1 MKTMKTTV
9 KTRTPRRVLAVFLSV
24 LMLMSSLVFASPT
37 VSKAAGRVTFDES
50 KYGNYQAESKNIS
63 VICGRRGGL
72 KNGEADPWGN
82 YYATVVFSF
91 NATNFS
97 TIIAKD
103 SYKLIEGKEQFDIPD
118 YSSGPSIVYD
128 NVELYSFYDYR
139 QGVKNYGQ
147 SSVGGVTVSSVKGE
161 ELPFQTTTYFIDD
174 YDKPVYY
181 EAHGTPHYDNRNDV
195 SYAGDVYCAPI
206 ETPIPK
212 VGEISGAIT
221 AKLPWSSS
229 MSRYFCVVN
238 VRRHGKIT
246 GTDGTHYH
254 SYLFSPIVKYCGI
267 NSTELYNL
275 YKDLYVGYYG
285 GFYTVTPVDKFA
297 NAMYAADA
305 ILQGKIDDKIKQTY
319 GYSYI
324 CQELLDAIVADLK
337 AVDVKVT
344 FSSTIVTSSD
354 PADAATF
361 NTIPTPSNYKDG
373 LNVTVNV
380 NTAKYNLNN
389 PRLVVED
396 DYGVLGEYSLKHS
409 SGSTYTC
416 NVPINGDI
424 KRITAKGFK
433 VKQYTVTV
441 PSTRDGLKITGGGNT
456 TVDWGSNYTF
466 TVEVRDGYTRST
478 PNVKIGNTPVDCTKN
493 GNIYTYTISSIKENK
508 NVTIDNLSLNEY
520 SVSYNLGTGTGK
532 TSDSVTKLVHGKNGT
547 VKITVGDA
555 YTQRKPEPTVD
566 KGAKLTPVSN
576 DGKTYVYTLSGVT
589 DDVTVTVPSLNKNT
603 YTAVLPSGEGYTA
616 KSNDDLANIVYGSSI
631 SFGIDLDEQYNRS
644 TVVVKYNGTVL
655 EPAGGVYTISNITN
669 NITKDMITVEGV
681 KLNDYYIAL
690 PLESQPGFTIEVGEG
705 LNAKAVRSGTS
716 FNFKLFLDP
725 AYSQSDFTIKY
736 SKDGGEHYTV
746 LEKDAN
752 GSYVIEPVLSDYI
765 VVVDGVKK
773 NTYTVKFLDPDG
785 NVDETVADVEY
796 GSAVEYPG
804 ESEPTKANDPVS
816 DTIDPETG
824 IRTVIEKKYTFVGW
838 SQDTSNVTSD
848 MTVSP
853 IFEVS
858 EVKTTYPKE
867 GGTPTVVVTPKT
879 ANVLFIS
886 DGIIVHKET
895 VEKGTKFSGW
905 DGTPVKTSKNPYE
918 TYKFIGWDLDK
929 DGVVDV
935 AAGESN
941 AIDSVKDDVMFVA
954 VFESNLPSQTV
965 TFKNFDG
972 SEVLYSAKVKR
983 GEEAKYELPGS
994 PVRRD
999 NTNLYDFAGW
1009 SLEKDAD
1016 ETKIVEKVLVAE
1028 SDITLYAAYK
1038 KTPIVYSYKYINDG
1052 TVLQE
1057 GTFNNGD
1064 YYAYLGATPTREPTA
1079 STVYTFKTWKVVQ
1092 SGYDTVY
1099 TAVYS
1104 EAVRE
1109 YETKLPASTEAFD
1122 ITDNATVKYGETFTF
1137 TVTLKEG
1144 YEETAPNVTS
1154 AGKEP
1159 KLVSTDGNSY
1169 TYEIK
1174 LDGATYEDVV
1184 NDLTVSVG
1192 TTINNYDVIITG
1204 DEGCE
1209 VVPTSINSDH
1219 GGNGSFTVT
1228 LREGYTQTDPT
1239 VTVDGKLV
1247 LSAPEIGDGK
1257 YVYTISEIK
1266 SDATITVTTKI
1277 NEYRV
1282 IVYNWK
1288 NEAIFNKN
1296 VKHGSTPD
1304 IKTPVKPAD
1313 KNGAYEFIGYDTNN
1327 DGAVDVKVIENVT
1340 APVTAK
1346 ALYKYNHRHDTD
1358 PDENPDIWELVETD
1372 KATCERDGLKHYVC
1386 RHGDGQTTTKVI
1398 PARKHNMTDWHIDK
1412 APTCTETGLKSRHCQ
1427 NTGATDEYEACSYAE
1442 NGVVIPATG
1451 HHDSDG
1457 DYKCDDCGADLGHCS
1472 SCICHKGNVLSK
1484 VIRKICTILSKT
1496 FHTKIKCC
1504 KCMKWY
1510 GDEISSIS

>member
-1 MKTMKTTV
+1 
-9 KTRTPRRVLAVFLSV
+9 
-24 LMLMSSLVFASPT
+24 
-37 VSKAAGRVTFDES
+37 
-50 KYGNYQAESKNIS
+50 
-63 VICGRRGGL
+63 
-72 KNGEADPWGN
+72 
-82 YYATVVFSF
+82 
-91 NATNFS
+91 
-97 TIIAKD
+97 
-103 SYKLIEGKEQFDIPD
+103 
-118 YSSGPSIVYD
+118 
-128 NVELYSFYDYR
+128 
-139 QGVKNYGQ
+139 
-147 SSVGGVTVSSVKGE
+147 
-161 ELPFQTTTYFIDD
+161 
-174 YDKPVYY
+174 
-181 EAHGTPHYDNRNDV
+181 
-195 SYAGDVYCAPI
+195 
-206 ETPIPK
+206 
-212 VGEISGAIT
+212 
-221 AKLPWSSS
+221 

-555 YTQRKPEPTVD
+555 YSQRKPEPTVD

-576 DGKTYVYTLSGVT
+576 DGKTYVYTLSGVI

-669 NITKDMITVEGV
+669 NINKDMITVEGV

-746 LEKDAN
+746 LEKDSN

-773 NTYTVKFLDPDG
+773 NTYTVKVLDPDG

-895 VEKGTKFSGW
+895 VEKGAKFSGW

-935 AAGESN
+935 AAGKST

-983 GEEAKYELPGS
+983 GEEAKYELSGS

-1192 TTINNYDVIITG
+1192 TTINNYDVNIVG
-1204 DEGCE
+1204 DTGCE

-1247 LSAPEIGDGK
+1247 LSAPEIRDGK

-1266 SDATITVTTKI
+1266 GDSTITVTTKI
-1277 NEYRV
+1277 NEYNV
-1282 IVYNWK
+1282 VLINTDK
-1288 NEAIFNKN
+1288 NNTVVFSGK
-1296 VKHGSTPD
+1296 VKHGEAPEYTNP
-1304 IKTPVKPAD
+1304 TKPTD
-1313 KNGAYEFIGYDTNN
+1313 RFGGYTFIGWDTDK
-1327 DGAVDVKVIENVT
+1327 DGVMDAAEIKNVT
-1340 APVTAK
+1340 KDIEAVAV
-1346 ALYKYNHRHDTD
+1346 YKCNHVHKED
-1358 PDENPDIWELVETD
+1358 PTKPGDDNAWELESTV
-1372 KATCERDGLKHYVC
+1372 KATCTKPGTKHYVC
-1386 RHGDGQTTTKVI
+1386 TYPGCGATKDVTIPVRGHNYGDWSAVTKATCTKNGEKIHYCLNAETDDYAACNHSEKAVI
-1398 PARKHNMTDWHIDK
+1398 EKRAHVYGEWITVTPA
-1412 APTCTETGLKSRHCQ
+1412 TCTEDGKKVHYCTLKEDAFYSACNHSETG
-1427 NTGATDEYEACSYAE
+1427 
-1442 NGVVIPATG
+1442 VIPATG

>member
-1 MKTMKTTV
+1 M
-9 KTRTPRRVLAVFLSV
+9 
-24 LMLMSSLVFASPT
+24 
-37 VSKAAGRVTFDES
+37 
-50 KYGNYQAESKNIS
+50 
-63 VICGRRGGL
+63 
-72 KNGEADPWGN
+72 
-82 YYATVVFSF
+82 
-91 NATNFS
+91 
-97 TIIAKD
+97 
-103 SYKLIEGKEQFDIPD
+103 
-118 YSSGPSIVYD
+118 SSGPSCSID
-128 NVELYSFYDYR
+128 TEANVSGVVLPASRKESNYSGNTEDFKSYYWNGKPSNFTFDSAKCGAVFYSFKDYR
-139 QGVKNYGQ
+139 TGVSNLNPTI
-147 SSVGGVTVSSVKGE
+147 SDMRIVSLNALVEDG
-161 ELPFQTTTYFIDD
+161 
-174 YDKPVYY
+174 
-181 EAHGTPHYDNRNDV
+181 V
-195 SYAGDVYCAPI
+195 SYADMYKVPEKGTYVVREGTGKGHYNGHEYGNYGVYF
-206 ETPIPK
+206 TMTSS
-212 VGEISGAIT
+212 ISIY
-221 AKLPWSSS
+221 
-229 MSRYFCVVN
+229 YFGVD
-238 VRRHGKIT
+238 T
-246 GTDGTHYH
+246 
-254 SYLFSPIVKYCGI
+254 
-267 NSTELYNL
+267 TELYNL

-285 GFYTVTPVDKFA
+285 GFYTVTPVDKFSK
-297 NAMYAADA
+297 AMHAADMV
-305 ILQGKIDDKIKQTY
+305 LQGKLDEETVRPVENGGY
-319 GYSYI
+319 GYLCI
-324 CQELLDAIVADLK
+324 CQELINDIVADLK

-396 DYGVLGEYSLKHS
+396 EYGVLGEYSLKHS

-478 PNVKIGNTPVDCTKN
+478 PNVKIGNTPVDFTKN
-493 GNIYTYTISSIKENK
+493 GNTYTYTISSIKENK

-520 SVSYNLGTGTGK
+520 SVSYNLGTGSGK

-555 YTQRKPEPTVD
+555 YSQRKPEPTVD
-566 KGAKLTPVSN
+566 KGAKLTPVSD
-576 DGKTYVYTLSGVT
+576 DGKTYVYTLSGVI

-644 TVVVKYNGTVL
+644 KVVVKYNGTVL

-746 LEKDAN
+746 LEKDSN

-785 NVDETVADVEY
+785 NVDETVTDVEY
-796 GSAVEYPG
+796 GSEAKYPG
-804 ESEPTKANDPVS
+804 ANEPSKANKTIS
-816 DTIDPETG
+816 DTTDPETG
-824 IRTVIEKKYTFVGW
+824 IRTVIEKKYKFVGW

-895 VEKGTKFSGW
+895 VEKGAKFSGW

-918 TYKFIGWDLDK
+918 TYTFKGWDLDK

-935 AAGESN
+935 AAGKST

-1192 TTINNYDVIITG
+1192 ATINNYDVNIVG
-1204 DEGCE
+1204 DTGCE

-1239 VTVDGKLV
+1239 VTVNGKLV

-1257 YVYTISEIK
+1257 YVYSISEIK

-1277 NEYRV
+1277 NEYNV
-1282 IVYNWK
+1282 VLINTDEDNTVVFSGK
-1288 NEAIFNKN
+1288 
-1296 VKHGSTPD
+1296 VKHGEAPKYTNP
-1304 IKTPVKPAD
+1304 TKPTDRFGGYTFIGWDTD
-1313 KNGAYEFIGYDTNN
+1313 KDGVMDAYEI
-1327 DGAVDVKVIENVT
+1327 KNVT
-1340 APVTAK
+1340 KDIEAVAV
-1346 ALYKYNHRHDTD
+1346 YNCNHVHKED
-1358 PDENPDIWELVETD
+1358 PTKPGDDNAWELESTV
-1372 KATCERDGLKHYVC
+1372 KATCTTAGTKHYVC
-1386 RHGDGQTTTKVI
+1386 TYPGCGATKDVTIHARGHNYGDWSAVTKATCTKNGEKIHYCLNAETDDYAACNHSEKAVI
-1398 PARKHNMTDWHIDK
+1398 EKRAHVYGEWITVTPA
-1412 APTCTETGLKSRHCQ
+1412 TCTEDGKKVHYCTLKEDAFYSACNHSETG
-1427 NTGATDEYEACSYAE
+1427 
-1442 NGVVIPATG
+1442 VIPATG